1 MSKSKII
8 QEIETLTGEIYS
20 TMTIDHFESFLKT
33 NHHLKKEISYTLGF
47 ILGTLETVPIIMD
60 RKLFAFINLLYTKF
74 NSKLNTRK
82 Q

>member
-47 ILGTLETVPIIMD
+47 IQGTLETAPIIMD
-60 RKLFAFINLLYTKF
+60 RKLLTFIDLLYEKF
-74 NSKLNTRK
+74 D
-82 Q
+82 QF